1 MNDFGKELINVNVDE
16 ETLKQEIIS
25 RIQTIDDPTFSV
37 SVNTDEILTIKV
49 QFKDVTEIF
58 EIFEVTPESADV
70 TLHKI
75 NVFVKEL
82 TI

>member
-58 EIFEVTPESADV
+58 EIFEVTPESVDV

-75 NVFVKEL
+75 NDFVKGL
-82 TI
+82 II